1 MNRKSNKLYCFS
13 PPIMIATFAIELV
26 MAVYTVWRYKLD
38 EVTRLVI
45 ALLVFLATFQ
55 AAEFMVCEG
64 PVGGSLLWSRV
75 GFVAITMLP
84 ALGIH
89 LVYALVEA
97 KKRALQLPAYGVAAG
112 FGALFV
118 GMSSAFS
125 GQECLGNY
133 VIFQVSPGLGG
144 LYATYYYLSLAV
156 ALVLAWRFLRQAH
169 AVRTRRA
176 LSGLMMGYAVFIVP
190 TATANLLS
198 PDTIRGVPSIMCGF
212 AVLLAIMLMTMVLPG
227 VAIKRNEA

>member
-1 MNRKSNKLYCFS
+1 MKRDANKLYCFS
-13 PPIMIATFAIELV
+13 PPIMIATFAIEFA
-26 MAVYTVWRYKLD
+26 MAVYTVWRYTLN
-38 EVTRLVI
+38 EVTKLVV
-45 ALLVFLATFQ
+45 ALLVFLALFQ

-89 LVYALVEA
+89 LVYALVGA

-133 VIFQVSPGLGG
+133 VIFQVAPGLGG
-144 LYATYYYLSLAV
+144 LYATYYYVSLAV
-156 ALVLAWRFLRQAH
+156 ALTLAWRFMQKAH
-169 AVRTRRA
+169 AANVRRA
-176 LSGLMMGYAVFIVP
+176 LSGLMLGYAAFIVP
-190 TATANLLS
+190 TATVNLLS

-227 VAIKRNEA
+227 VAIKRKEA